1 MYLSGGIDICF
12 YCLRISSS
20 GDLVS
25 GSGTGGRC
33 SRLPSSPPSSS
44 LPCPAVFFSFF
55 DQGGSVPFLP
65 EKGAGRGRSDEGA
78 RVGVAAADTVPAFT
92 EVA

>member
-1 MYLSGGIDICF
+1 MLALAVVSAVIVVALSGC
-12 YCLRISSS
+12 
-20 GDLVS
+20 
-25 GSGTGGRC
+25 
-33 SRLPSSPPSSS
+33 
-44 LPCPAVFFSFF
+44 FFSFF